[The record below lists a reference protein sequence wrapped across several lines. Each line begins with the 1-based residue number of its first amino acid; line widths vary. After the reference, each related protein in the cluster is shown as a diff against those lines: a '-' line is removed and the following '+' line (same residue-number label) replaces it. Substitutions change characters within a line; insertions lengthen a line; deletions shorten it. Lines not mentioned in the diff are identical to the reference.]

1 MTGRL
6 AWSVCITAA
15 LLAAC
20 STPARRESATRIA
33 WDSWG
38 VPHIFARHQ
47 QELFFADGWAQMQAH
62 ANTLLRLYGT
72 SRGRAAEY
80 WGPEFL
86 DSDRLVHTLGHPAQA
101 QRMWAEQDPEL
112 RGMLEAFA
120 AGINAWA
127 QQHPDAIEAANR
139 PVLPVT
145 PVDTNLHALYV
156 VHTRFIA
163 YRELGMAQ
171 RGEDRG
177 SNAIAIAPQ
186 RSANGHAMLVQNPHL
201 PWHGEFLFFEKHAVF
216 ASHNIYGV
224 NLVGMPGF
232 AIAFNDH
239 LGWTHTNNP
248 IDNADLYELELAGDR
263 YLFDGEQLAFDE
275 STVLI
280 KQREED
286 DALSDQPLTVRRSV
300 HGPVIRLGEEQALA
314 LRLVGQN
321 HHDSLLQWW
330 RMATATDF
338 ESFDAALH
346 MAQIPFWNV
355 LYADREGNI
364 AYQFNGHVPLRSHG
378 DWDYWQAPLDGGDAA
393 NLWHDIHAFEE
404 LPRVLNPNTGWL
416 HNANDPP
423 WTSTLPAALNAED
436 FPPYLSH
443 RGMAFRPQRAVRM
456 LLDDDSIGFEELVEI
471 KHDTR
476 MELADRLLDDLFEA
490 VAVHGTALA
499 SEAAQLLSEWDR
511 NANNDSR
518 GAVLF
523 QNWARAA
530 LRARGPVFAIPW
542 SPAEPL
548 DTPDGL
554 ADPVA
559 MAGLLDTV
567 AGEMLEQYGRLDVSW
582 GEVNRI
588 RHQGLDLPANGAAS
602 ELGVFRVAAGRP
614 AGDGTQRVLGG
625 DSWVGVIEFADQP
638 RARVLLS
645 YGNSSQPGSPNN
657 GDQYLL
663 FSEKRLREAWRT
675 PAQLQGNT
683 TRTEILRDGRFE
695 VLPRE

>member
-1 MTGRL
+1 MMGRL
-6 AWSVCITAA
+6 TWSAYIAAA

-20 STPARRESATRIA
+20 STPAPRDSATRIA

-38 VPHIFARHQ
+38 VPHIFARDA

-80 WGPEFL
+80 WGAEYL

-101 QRMWAEQDPEL
+101 QRMSAEQDPEL
-112 RGMLEAFA
+112 RRMLRAFA
-120 AGINAWA
+120 DGINAWA
-127 QQHPDAIEAANR
+127 QRHPDAIEAANR

-145 PVDTNLHALYV
+145 PVDTNLHALFV
-156 VHTRFIA
+156 VNTRFIA

-186 RSANGHAMLVQNPHL
+186 RSASGNAMLVQNPHL
-201 PWHGEFLFFEKHAVF
+201 PWQGEFLFFEKHALL
-216 ASHNIYGV
+216 AGHNIYGV
-224 NLVGMPGF
+224 NLVGLPGF
-232 AIAFNDH
+232 GIAFNDH

-248 IDNADLYELELAGDR
+248 IDNADLYELELAGDG
-263 YLFDGEQLAFDE
+263 YLFGGKQLAFDE
-275 STVLI
+275 STVSIRL
-280 KQREED
+280 REED
-286 DALSDQPLTVRRSV
+286 GRLSDHPLTVRRSV
-300 HGPVIRLGEEQALA
+300 HGPVIRLGEQQALA
-314 LRLVGQN
+314 LRLVGQDQ
-321 HHDSLLQWW
+321 HDSLLQWW
-330 RMATATDF
+330 RMATASDF
-338 ESFDAALH
+338 ESFEAALH

-355 LYADREGNI
+355 VYADREGNI
-364 AYQFNGHVPLRSHG
+364 AYQFNGHVPQRSHG
-378 DWDYWQAPLDGGDAA
+378 DWDYWQAPLDGGDPA
-393 NLWHDIHAFEE
+393 NLWQDIHPFGD
-404 LPRVLNPNTGWL
+404 LPSLKNPGTGWL
-416 HNANDPP
+416 QNANDPP
-423 WTSTLPAALNAED
+423 WTSTLPAALNAQD

-443 RGMAFRPQRAVRM
+443 RGMAFRPQRAARM
-456 LLDDDSIGFEELVEI
+456 LLADDSISFEELMEI

-490 VAVHGTALA
+490 VALHGTALA
-499 SEAAQLLSEWDR
+499 SDAAQVLNAWDR

-523 QNWARAA
+523 QNWARRA

-542 SPAEPL
+542 NPADPL

-554 ADPVA
+554 ADLAA

-567 AGEMLEQYGRLDVSW
+567 AGEMLEQYGRLDVGW

-588 RHQGLDLPANGAAS
+588 QHQGLDLPANGAAS

-614 AGDGTQRVLGG
+614 AGDGTQRVLAG

-645 YGNSSQPGSPNN
+645 YGNSSQPDSPSN
-657 GDQYLL
+657 GDQYRL
-663 FSEKRLREAWRT
+663 FSEQRLREAWRT
-675 PAQLQGNT
+675 PAQLLGNIA
-683 TRTEILRDGRFE
+683 RTEVLRDGRFE
-695 VLPRE
+695 DLPRE